1 MVQRNE
7 QARILSNPAA
17 AHRPLNAEAS
27 SWTFQTVWTSRWSAS
42 QSRQL
47 YTDFPCCGSWTTEPS
62 GFWGTEIRKYS
73 VSLSVRSLVM
83 ALAEKLTNCA
93 AVSGQF
99 QQVSIWSTRVLF
111 GVRIRAYKKYVRDAV
126 GLGANQ
132 QGQPRTLKGLGK
144 YEEVGFL
151 GVYDK
156 DILQERPSTPRYT
169 AMFGR

>member
-7 QARILSNPAA
+7 QARILSSPAA
-17 AHRPLNAEAS
+17 AHRPLNVEAS

-42 QSRQL
+42 QSSQL

-99 QQVSIWSTRVLF
+99 QQVSIWNSTRRAVWSP
-111 GVRIRAYKKYVRDAV
+111 GTCIQEVCERCGRPRSKSAGTAQDTEGTWQIR
-126 GLGANQ
+126 GGWLPWG
-132 QGQPRTLKGLGK
+132 
-144 YEEVGFL
+144 
-151 GVYDK
+151 
-156 DILQERPSTPRYT
+156 I
-169 AMFGR
+169 